1 MFIYVF
7 ISLVDVSLRWVTLF
21 ATSSSASSVT
31 TISCRFDCQFLST
44 SLLLSSS
51 LAFFGFIFLILVFLR
66 RVISRGL
73 RRIGGQ
79 VLVSQLKF
87 KILDVTLVSRF
98 TLKFSGLMF

>member
-31 TISCRFDCQFLST
+31 TIGCRFDCQFFST
-44 SLLLSSS
+44 SLLFSSS
-51 LAFFGFIFLILVFLR
+51 LAFFGFILLILVFLR
-66 RVISRGL
+66 RVISRGF

-79 VLVSQLKF
+79 VLVSQLEF
-87 KILDVTLVSRF
+87 
-98 TLKFSGLMF
+98 